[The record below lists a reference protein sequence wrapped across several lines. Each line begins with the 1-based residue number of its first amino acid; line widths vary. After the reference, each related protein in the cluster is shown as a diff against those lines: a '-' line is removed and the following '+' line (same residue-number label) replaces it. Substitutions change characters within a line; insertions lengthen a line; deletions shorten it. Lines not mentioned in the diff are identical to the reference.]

1 MDGTA
6 APSAPPRSRRT
17 VDPRRRQRGRTLTVD
32 EAVECSHCE
41 VLYRPARGSWMME
54 AFFTQGE
61 MT

>member
-1 MDGTA
+1 
-6 APSAPPRSRRT
+6 
-17 VDPRRRQRGRTLTVD
+17 LTVD

-41 VLYRPARGSWMME
+41 VLYGPSCGSWMME